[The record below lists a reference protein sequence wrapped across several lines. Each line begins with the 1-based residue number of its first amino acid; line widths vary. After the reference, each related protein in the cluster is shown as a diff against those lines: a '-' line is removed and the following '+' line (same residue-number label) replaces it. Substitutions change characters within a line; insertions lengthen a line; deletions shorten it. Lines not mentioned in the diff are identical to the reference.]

1 YLREEER
8 AGKINARL
16 RHRYYV
22 LTPILIGTMM
32 AVPLVN
38 NLGLLWVA
46 IESTT
51 LASVLLVRF
60 YNHKSS
66 LEAAW
71 KYIIIGSAGIALA
84 LFGTIL
90 AYFSAVPA
98 LGDHAQH
105 GFDWSVLVE
114 VGSRC
119 NPAAMKLAFVMVLVG
134 YGTKAGLAPMHT
146 WKP

>member
-1 YLREEER
+1 
-8 AGKINARL
+8 
-16 RHRYYV
+16 
-22 LTPILIGTMM
+22 MM

-60 YNHKSS
+60 YNQKSS

-84 LFGTIL
+84 LFGTL
-90 AYFSAVPA
+90 LVYYSAVPV
-98 LGDHAQH
+98 LGDRYH
-105 GFDWSVLVE
+105 GAFDWSLLVNIA
-114 VGSRC
+114 GRC
-119 NPAAMKLAFVMVLVG
+119 QPDAMRLGFLMILVG
-134 YGTKAGLAPMHT
+134 YGTKAGLVPMHT
-146 WKP
+146 WKPD